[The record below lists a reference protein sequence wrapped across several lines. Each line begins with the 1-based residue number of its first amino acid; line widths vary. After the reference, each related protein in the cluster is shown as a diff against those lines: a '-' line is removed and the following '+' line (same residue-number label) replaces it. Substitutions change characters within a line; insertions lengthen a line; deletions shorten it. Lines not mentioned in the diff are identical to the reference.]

1 MIAPHG
7 RGHRGDVDDVEGHRQ
22 RTVFQDVRQVT
33 GFLDVE
39 VSFDLRLSAENGL
52 IEPRSRHHHAVENDR
67 ERVTGGGTGP
77 ALRQRTEFGGRL
89 GERTGSLGVELQGH
103 DPPDA
108 LLRQLGVGVGHTYTL
123 DEGRLH
129 HVLLS
134 AGLIAS
140 AQPFGRVVGCAT
152 GQVDRVDAIE
162 GVDLGLELRAVIRCL
177 DDLRTLSPAVA
188 RRFVSGLGGVTVS
201 GVGIRRVDRERT
213 EHVPHR
219 PEVQQG
225 GALDKLDDPVLSQTR
240 DRDDDRRRI
249 SRTLGGHFGLGD
261 AEAVHAGTND
271 LDRLCELLVS
281 DLGSFD
287 DGLRHQDHL
296 GAALKVEAEADRGIG
311 ARPKGPDDAT
321 DEQDDQGDQ
330 RSPWLRCCRW
340 CHRSPRMRM
349 GFEPAGCRLS
359 RSATALRLPPVPS
372 RR

>member
-1 MIAPHG
+1 MIATHG

-39 VSFDLRLSAENGL
+39 VTFDLRLSAENGL
-52 IEPRSRHHHAVENDR
+52 VEPRSRHHHAVENDR
-67 ERVTGGGTGP
+67 ERVTGRGAGP

-123 DEGRLH
+123 DESRLH

-140 AQPFGRVVGCAT
+140 AQPFGRVVGCST

-188 RRFVSGLGGVTVS
+188 RRIVSGLGGVTVS
-201 GVGIRRVDRERT
+201 SVGIRRVDRERT

-281 DLGSFD
+281 DVGSFD

-296 GAALKVEAEADRGIG
+296 GAALKV
-311 ARPKGPDDAT
+311 
-321 DEQDDQGDQ
+321 
-330 RSPWLRCCRW
+330 
-340 CHRSPRMRM
+340 
-349 GFEPAGCRLS
+349 
-359 RSATALRLPPVPS
+359 
-372 RR
+372 